1 MRLLSETGIIG
12 TAFFISWIYLQWKA
26 SVELDN
32 KKNILFF
39 YQAFGLVGK
48 LSVIAFIFEG
58 FSMDTF
64 GLPYYWVAFGL
75 VVAAWRILKNTQLD
89 EISVVDENPIAQ
101 ID

>member
-1 MRLLSETGIIG
+1 MDLS
-12 TAFFISWIYLQWKA
+12 QWKA

-32 KKNILFF
+32 NKHSVF

-64 GLPYYWVAFGL
+64 GLPYYWVAFGM
-75 VVAAWRILKNTQLD
+75 VVAAWRILKNTQHD
-89 EISVVDENPIAQ
+89 ETSVVDEISIAQ
-101 ID
+101 MNEAVID